1 MIVDTSRMR
10 VRGPLRPFM
19 QGFAEELHRQGYRP
33 DGAWGQLRL
42 MSRLSRRL
50 EDEGL
55 GAADLTPADVE
66 RFIVALRAAD
76 PRHRSSDRRVAQL
89 TGYLREVGAAPPP
102 PPEPAPE
109 GAVEELLERYR
120 TYALRERGIEEKTA
134 RREVDHV
141 RPLFEGLASPEGDLD
156 LARLDPVKVAS
167 FVLGACR
174 SSTGPAARRTAAAT
188 RLLLR
193 FLHREGE
200 IERSIVDSVPAI
212 GGWRG
217 QSLPKGLT
225 PAELGALLASC
236 DPASAKGRRDLAIL
250 ALLSRLGLRSAEVS
264 GLCLEDIDWRG
275 GQILVRGKG
284 RRSDRM
290 PLPADVGEA
299 VAAYLRDGRPAAAA
313 EDRAVFIRTVA
324 PLRRLSPN
332 GVTCVVGAAS
342 RRAGIRRVFAHSL
355 RHTAAT
361 EVLRGGA
368 SLTEVGQLLRH
379 ERVGTTAIYAKV
391 DSERLRG
398 IARPWPEALR

>member
-1 MIVDTSRMR
+1 MSIVDTSRMR

-19 QGFAEELHRQGYRP
+19 QGFAGELHRQGYKP
-33 DGAWGQLRL
+33 HGARNQLRL
-42 MSRLSRRL
+42 MSHLSRWL
-50 EDEGL
+50 EEEGL
-55 GAADLTPADVE
+55 GTDDLVPANLE
-66 RFIVALRAAD
+66 RFLAALRAAD
-76 PRHRSSDRRVAQL
+76 PRHRSSDRRLAQL
-89 TGYLREVGAAPPP
+89 ITHLRGVGAAPPP

-109 GAVEELLERYR
+109 GAVEELLARYR
-120 TYALRERGIEEKTA
+120 TYAVRERAVEERTA
-134 RREVDHV
+134 RREVARV
-141 RPLFEGLASPEGDLD
+141 RPLLEGLASPEGLD
-156 LARLDPVKVAS
+156 LARLDPAGVAS

-174 SSTGPAARRTAAAT
+174 ASTRTTARETVAAT
-188 RLLLR
+188 RQFLR

-200 IERSIVDSVPAI
+200 IDRSLVEAVPAI
-212 GGWRG
+212 GRWHG
-217 QSLPKGLT
+217 QALPKGLT
-225 PAELGALLASC
+225 PAELGALLGAC

-250 ALLSRLGLRSAEVS
+250 ALLSRLGLRAAEVS

-284 RRSDRM
+284 RRSERL

-299 VAAYLRDGRPAAAA
+299 IAAYLRDGRPATS
-313 EDRAVFIRTVA
+313 EDRAVFIKAVA

-332 GVTCVVGAAS
+332 GVTCVVAAAS

-368 SLTEVGQLLRH
+368 SLSEVGQLLRH

-391 DSERLRG
+391 DSERLRQL
-398 IARPWPEALR
+398 ARPWPEAVR

>member
-1 MIVDTSRMR
+1 MSIVDTSRMQ
-10 VRGPLRPFM
+10 VHGPLRPFM

-42 MSRLSRRL
+42 MSRLSRWL

-55 GAADLTPADVE
+55 GAADLGPAALE
-66 RFIVALRAAD
+66 RFIDALRAAD
-76 PRHRSSDRRVAQL
+76 HRHRSSDRRVAAL
-89 TGYLREVGAAPPP
+89 MAYLREVDAAPAS

-109 GAVEELLERYR
+109 GAVEELLDRYR
-120 TYALRERGIEEKTA
+120 TYAVRERGIEEKTA
-134 RREVDHV
+134 RREVDHL
-141 RPLFEGLASPEGDLD
+141 RPLLEGLASREGDLD
-156 LARLDPVKVAS
+156 LARLDPTKVAS
-167 FVLGACR
+167 FVLDACR
-174 SSTGPAARRTAAAT
+174 SSTGPAARRTVAAT
-188 RLLLR
+188 RRFLH

-200 IERSIVDSVPAI
+200 IDRSLVDAVPAI

-217 QSLPKGLT
+217 QSLPKGLA
-225 PAELGALLASC
+225 PAELGTLLASC
-236 DPASAKGRRDLAIL
+236 DPESAKGRRDLAIL

-299 VAAYLRDGRPAAAA
+299 IAAYLRDGRPASA

-324 PLRRLSPN
+324 PLRRPGPN

-368 SLTEVGQLLRH
+368 SLAEVGQLLRH

-391 DSERLRG
+391 DSERLRR
-398 IARPWPEALR
+398 IARPWPEAVR